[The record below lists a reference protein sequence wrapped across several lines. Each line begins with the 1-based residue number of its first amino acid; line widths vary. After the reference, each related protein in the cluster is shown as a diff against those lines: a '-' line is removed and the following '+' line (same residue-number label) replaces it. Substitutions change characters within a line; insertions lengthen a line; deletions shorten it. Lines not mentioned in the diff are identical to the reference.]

1 MLVRNGIIALAV
13 CVVAVLATAAPTV
26 SGSPEA
32 EALKRFAPM
41 EAHIDQKSYE
51 VAAERSIIIC
61 AQTYPFAPSGFRF
74 VAKRG
79 YTKLVDRTGHDQI
92 GPRRCAR
99 YTAPA
104 APQSFD
110 DQVDIVLR
118 GERLD
123 SVQVRVYSHPM

>member
-1 MLVRNGIIALAV
+1 MFGWKVIIAAAASVVVFLA
-13 CVVAVLATAAPTV
+13 ATASAV
-26 SGSPEA
+26 SDPSEA

-41 EAHIDQKSYE
+41 EAHIDHGSYE

-74 VAKRG
+74 VARDG
-79 YTKLVDRTGHDQI
+79 HTKLVDRTGHDQI

-104 APQSFD
+104 ATQPFD
-110 DQVDIVLR
+110 DRVDIVLR

-123 SVQVRVYSHPM
+123 SVQIKVYSHSM